1 MHCKIKNCLTTFS
14 SGEILEWIGETF
26 SILVS
31 NTFVSGNFRTRSM
44 TTNVWMEK
52 GWGDS
57 FENAT
62 FDDIKIAIEETI
74 KMDEEH
80 GAFWV
85 GHIEN
90 EFVLEVHKNFDL
102 FFVCGEN
109 QDEQI
114 QTKLDN
120 WEDVKH
126 FFKMYFNGQ
135 FEKLK
140 KEIELRPFT
149 YKKLTNG

>member
-1 MHCKIKNCLTTFS
+1 MP
-14 SGEILEWIGETF
+14 
-26 SILVS
+26 
-31 NTFVSGNFRTRSM
+31 NFRTTRM
-44 TTNVWMEK
+44 TTNIWIEK

-57 FENAT
+57 VENAT
-62 FDDIKIAIEETI
+62 FDDIQSAIEETI
-74 KMDEEH
+74 QMDEEH

-85 GHIEN
+85 GHMEN
-90 EFVLEVHKNFDL
+90 EFVLEVHKNLDL
-102 FFVCGEN
+102 FFVYGEN

-126 FFKMYFNGQ
+126 FFKLYFDNE

-140 KEIELRPFT
+140 TEIKLRPFT

>member
-1 MHCKIKNCLTTFS
+1 MT
-14 SGEILEWIGETF
+14 ILEKH
-26 SILVS
+26 
-31 NTFVSGNFRTRSM
+31 M
-44 TTNVWMEK
+44 TTNFWMET
-52 GWGDS
+52 GWGNS
-57 FENAT
+57 FKNAT

-85 GHIEN
+85 GHMEN

-120 WEDVKH
+120 WEDVKY

>member
-1 MHCKIKNCLTTFS
+1 MA
-14 SGEILEWIGETF
+14 ILEKHMAT
-26 SILVS
+26 
-31 NTFVSGNFRTRSM
+31 NF
-44 TTNVWMEK
+44 WMET

-85 GHIEN
+85 GHMEN

-109 QDEQI
+109 QHEQI

-126 FFKMYFNGQ
+126 FFKIYFNGQ